1 MKRKYSYIGL
11 GIIILIF
18 GIIVIPKIIETLSE
32 GTVVK
37 ENRTESVKN
46 SDLAFVTRD
55 GEKRKVPPFKF
66 INQDGD
72 TITNQDYIGKVYV
85 AEFFFTSCPTICPTM
100 TRNMSYLQ
108 DKLSV
113 YPNIRFLSHT
123 VDPYNDTPEELSNYV
138 SLMQQKNVSI
148 DLTNWDFVTGE
159 KDKLYESAANYFV
172 NASVD
177 SLAPGGFLHSEYFI
191 LIDKQGRVRS
201 GIDIN
206 GNVVGAYDGT
216 NEVQM
221 KDLIN
226 DINVLMAEYK
236 RPLKDAKD

>member
-1 MKRKYSYIGL
+1 MKLEKITLLFLLLVLPAIMYFYITRGYNNFIKLEVIGEADYSIDD
-11 GIIILIF
+11 F
-18 GIIVIPKIIETLSE
+18 S
-32 GTVVK
+32 
-37 ENRTESVKN
+37 
-46 SDLAFVTRD
+46 
-55 GEKRKVPPFKF
+55 F
-66 INQDGD
+66 INQDND
-72 TITNQDYIGKVYV
+72 TITKDSLTGSIYV
-85 AEFFFTSCPTICPTM
+85 ANFFFTSCPSICPIM

-113 YPNIRFLSHT
+113 FPNIRFLSHT
-123 VDPYNDTPEELSNYV
+123 VDPDNDNPEKLSSYV
-138 SLMQQKNVSI
+138 SLMQQKNININLS
-148 DLTNWDFVTGE
+148 NWDFVTGD
-159 KDKLYESAANYFV
+159 KDELYESAANYFV

-201 GIDIN
+201 GIDKN
-206 GNVVGAYDGT
+206 GNAVGAYDGT

-236 RPLKDAKD
+236 RPLKNDKD

>member
-1 MKRKYSYIGL
+1 
-11 GIIILIF
+11 
-18 GIIVIPKIIETLSE
+18 
-32 GTVVK
+32 
-37 ENRTESVKN
+37 
-46 SDLAFVTRD
+46 
-55 GEKRKVPPFKF
+55 
-66 INQDGD
+66 
-72 TITNQDYIGKVYV
+72 
-85 AEFFFTSCPTICPTM
+85 
-100 TRNMSYLQ
+100 MSYLQ

-123 VDPYNDTPEELSNYV
+123 VDPDNDTPEKLSAYIN
-138 SLMQQKNVSI
+138 LMQQKNISI
-148 DLTNWDFVTGE
+148 DLSNWDFVTGD
-159 KDKLYESAANYFV
+159 KDKLYASAANYFV

>member
-1 MKRKYSYIGL
+1 MKFEKIALLFLLLVLPAIMYFYLTRGYNNFIKLEVIGE
-11 GIIILIF
+11 
-18 GIIVIPKIIETLSE
+18 VDYKIEDFS
-32 GTVVK
+32 
-37 ENRTESVKN
+37 
-46 SDLAFVTRD
+46 FV
-55 GEKRKVPPFKF
+55 
-66 INQDGD
+66 NQDND
-72 TITNQDYIGKVYV
+72 TITQDSLTGSIYV
-85 AEFFFTSCPTICPTM
+85 ANFFFTSCPSICPTM

-113 YPNIRFLSHT
+113 FPNIRFLSHT
-123 VDPYNDTPEELSNYV
+123 VDPGNDTPEKLRSYV
-138 SLMQQKNVSI
+138 SLMQQKNINI
-148 DLTNWDFVTGE
+148 DLSNWDFVTGD
-159 KDKLYESAANYFV
+159 KDKLYESAADYFV

-201 GIDIN
+201 GIDKN
-206 GNVVGAYDGT
+206 GNAVGAYDGT

-236 RPLKDAKD
+236 RPLKIDKD

>member
-1 MKRKYSYIGL
+1 LILPAIMYFYLTKGYNNFIKLEVIGEVDYSIDD
-11 GIIILIF
+11 F
-18 GIIVIPKIIETLSE
+18 S
-32 GTVVK
+32 
-37 ENRTESVKN
+37 
-46 SDLAFVTRD
+46 
-55 GEKRKVPPFKF
+55 F
-66 INQDGD
+66 INQDND
-72 TITNQDYIGKVYV
+72 TITKDSLTGSIYV
-85 AEFFFTSCPTICPTM
+85 ANFFFTSCPSICPIM

-113 YPNIRFLSHT
+113 FPNIRFLSHT
-123 VDPYNDTPEELSNYV
+123 VDPDNDTPKKLRSYV
-138 SLMQQKNVSI
+138 SLMQQKNININLS
-148 DLTNWDFVTGE
+148 NWDFVTGD
-159 KDKLYESAANYFV
+159 KDKLYQSAADYFV

-201 GIDIN
+201 GIDKN
-206 GNVVGAYDGT
+206 GNAVGAYDGT

-236 RPLKDAKD
+236 RPLKNDKD

>member
-1 MKRKYSYIGL
+1 MKFEKIALLFLLLVLPAIMYFYLTRGYNNFIKLEVIGE
-11 GIIILIF
+11 
-18 GIIVIPKIIETLSE
+18 VDYKIDDFS
-32 GTVVK
+32 
-37 ENRTESVKN
+37 
-46 SDLAFVTRD
+46 
-55 GEKRKVPPFKF
+55 F
-66 INQDGD
+66 INQDND
-72 TITNQDYIGKVYV
+72 TITQDSLTGSIYV
-85 AEFFFTSCPTICPTM
+85 ANFFFTSCPSICPTM

-113 YPNIRFLSHT
+113 FPNIRFLSHT
-123 VDPYNDTPEELSNYV
+123 VDPGNDTPEKLRSYV
-138 SLMQQKNVSI
+138 SLMQQKNININLS
-148 DLTNWDFVTGE
+148 NWDFVTGD
-159 KDKLYESAANYFV
+159 KDKLYESAADYFV

-201 GIDIN
+201 GIDKN
-206 GNVVGAYDGT
+206 GNAVGAYDGT

-236 RPLKDAKD
+236 RPLKIDKD

>member
-1 MKRKYSYIGL
+1 MKIEKITLLFLLLVLPAIMYFYLTRGYNNFIKLEIIGEADYSIDD
-11 GIIILIF
+11 F
-18 GIIVIPKIIETLSE
+18 S
-32 GTVVK
+32 
-37 ENRTESVKN
+37 
-46 SDLAFVTRD
+46 
-55 GEKRKVPPFKF
+55 F
-66 INQDGD
+66 INQDND
-72 TITNQDYIGKVYV
+72 TITKDSLLGSIYV
-85 AEFFFTSCPTICPTM
+85 ANFFFTSCPTICPTM

-123 VDPYNDTPEELSNYV
+123 VDPDNDTPEKLVNYV
-138 SLMQQKNVSI
+138 DLMQQKNISI
-148 DLTNWDFVTGE
+148 DLSNWDFVTGD

-177 SLAPGGFLHSEYFI
+177 SLVPGGFLHSEYFI

>member
-1 MKRKYSYIGL
+1 MKLDK
-11 GIIILIF
+11 IILLF
-18 GIIVIPKIIETLSE
+18 LLLVLPGIMYFYLTTGYNNFIKLEVI
-32 GTVVK
+32 
-37 ENRTESVKN
+37 
-46 SDLAFVTRD
+46 
-55 GEKRKVPPFKF
+55 GEEDYSIDDFSF
-66 INQDGD
+66 INQDND
-72 TITNQDYIGKVYV
+72 TITKDSLTGSIYV
-85 AEFFFTSCPTICPTM
+85 ANFFFTSCPSICPIM

-113 YPNIRFLSHT
+113 FPNIRFLSHT
-123 VDPYNDTPEELSNYV
+123 VDPENDTPDKLRSYV
-138 SLMQQKNVSI
+138 SLMRQKKINI
-148 DLTNWDFVTGE
+148 DLSNWDFVTGD
-159 KDKLYESAANYFV
+159 KDKLYQSAANYFV

-201 GIDIN
+201 GIDKN
-206 GNVVGAYDGT
+206 GNAVGAYDGT

-236 RPLKDAKD
+236 RPLKNDKD

>member
-1 MKRKYSYIGL
+1 MKIEKITLLFLLLVLPAIMYFYLTRGYNNFIKLEIIGEADYSIGD
-11 GIIILIF
+11 F
-18 GIIVIPKIIETLSE
+18 S
-32 GTVVK
+32 
-37 ENRTESVKN
+37 
-46 SDLAFVTRD
+46 
-55 GEKRKVPPFKF
+55 F
-66 INQDGD
+66 INQDND
-72 TITNQDYIGKVYV
+72 TITKDSLLGSIYV
-85 AEFFFTSCPTICPTM
+85 ANFFFTSCPTICPTM

-123 VDPYNDTPEELSNYV
+123 VDPDNDTPEKLVNYV
-138 SLMQQKNVSI
+138 DLMQQKNISI
-148 DLTNWDFVTGE
+148 DLSNWDFVTGD
-159 KDKLYESAANYFV
+159 KDKLYQSAANYFV

-177 SLAPGGFLHSEYFI
+177 SLAPGGFLHSEYFV

>member
-1 MKRKYSYIGL
+1 MRASKITLLFLLLVLPAMMYFYLTRGYNNFIKLEIIGEADYTI
-11 GIIILIF
+11 GDF
-18 GIIVIPKIIETLSE
+18 S
-32 GTVVK
+32 
-37 ENRTESVKN
+37 
-46 SDLAFVTRD
+46 
-55 GEKRKVPPFKF
+55 F
-66 INQDGD
+66 INQDSI
-72 TITNQDYIGKVYV
+72 TITKDSLLGSIYV
-85 AEFFFTSCPTICPTM
+85 ANFFFTSCPTICPTM

-138 SLMQQKNVSI
+138 RLMQQKNVSI

>member
-1 MKRKYSYIGL
+1 MKLEKITLLFLLLVLPAIMYFYLTKGYNNFIKLEVIGEVDYSIDD
-11 GIIILIF
+11 F
-18 GIIVIPKIIETLSE
+18 S
-32 GTVVK
+32 
-37 ENRTESVKN
+37 
-46 SDLAFVTRD
+46 
-55 GEKRKVPPFKF
+55 F
-66 INQDGD
+66 INQDNE
-72 TITNQDYIGKVYV
+72 TITKDSLTGSIYV
-85 AEFFFTSCPTICPTM
+85 ANFFFTSCPSICPIM

-113 YPNIRFLSHT
+113 FPNIRFLSHT
-123 VDPYNDTPEELSNYV
+123 VDPVNDTPDKLKSYV
-138 SLMQQKNVSI
+138 NLMQQKNISI
-148 DLTNWDFVTGE
+148 NLSNWDFVTGD
-159 KDKLYESAANYFV
+159 KDKLYQSAANYFV

-201 GIDIN
+201 GIDKN
-206 GNVVGAYDGT
+206 GNAVGAYDGT

-236 RPLKDAKD
+236 RPLKNDKD

>member
-1 MKRKYSYIGL
+1 
-11 GIIILIF
+11 
-18 GIIVIPKIIETLSE
+18 
-32 GTVVK
+32 
-37 ENRTESVKN
+37 
-46 SDLAFVTRD
+46 
-55 GEKRKVPPFKF
+55 
-66 INQDGD
+66 
-72 TITNQDYIGKVYV
+72 
-85 AEFFFTSCPTICPTM
+85 
-100 TRNMSYLQ
+100 MSYLQ
-108 DKLSV
+108 DKLSI

>member
-1 MKRKYSYIGL
+1 MRASKITLLFLLLVLPAMMYFYLTRGYNNFIKLEIIGEADYTI
-11 GIIILIF
+11 GDF
-18 GIIVIPKIIETLSE
+18 S
-32 GTVVK
+32 
-37 ENRTESVKN
+37 
-46 SDLAFVTRD
+46 
-55 GEKRKVPPFKF
+55 F
-66 INQDGD
+66 INQDSII
-72 TITNQDYIGKVYV
+72 ITRDSLLGSIYV
-85 AEFFFTSCPTICPTM
+85 ANFFFTSCPTICPTM

-138 SLMQQKNVSI
+138 RLMQQKNVSI
-148 DLTNWDFVTGE
+148 DLTNWDFVTGD

>member
-1 MKRKYSYIGL
+1 MRASKITLLFLLLVLPAMMYFYLTRGYNNFIKLEIIGEADYTI
-11 GIIILIF
+11 GDF
-18 GIIVIPKIIETLSE
+18 S
-32 GTVVK
+32 
-37 ENRTESVKN
+37 
-46 SDLAFVTRD
+46 
-55 GEKRKVPPFKF
+55 F
-66 INQDGD
+66 INQDSII
-72 TITNQDYIGKVYV
+72 ITRDSLLGSIYV
-85 AEFFFTSCPTICPTM
+85 ANFFFTSCPTICPTM

-123 VDPYNDTPEELSNYV
+123 VDPYNDTPEKLSNYV
-138 SLMQQKNVSI
+138 RLMQQKNVSI
-148 DLTNWDFVTGE
+148 DLTNWDFVTGD

-221 KDLIN
+221 KELIN

>member
-1 MKRKYSYIGL
+1 MKLEKITLLFLLLILPAIMYFYLTKGYNNFIKLEVIGEVDYSIDD
-11 GIIILIF
+11 F
-18 GIIVIPKIIETLSE
+18 S
-32 GTVVK
+32 
-37 ENRTESVKN
+37 
-46 SDLAFVTRD
+46 
-55 GEKRKVPPFKF
+55 F
-66 INQDGD
+66 INQDND
-72 TITNQDYIGKVYV
+72 TITKDSLTGSIYV
-85 AEFFFTSCPTICPTM
+85 ANFFFTSCPSICPIM

-113 YPNIRFLSHT
+113 FPNIRFLSHT
-123 VDPYNDTPEELSNYV
+123 VDPVNDTPDKLKSYV
-138 SLMQQKNVSI
+138 RLMQQKNININLS
-148 DLTNWDFVTGE
+148 NWDFVTGD
-159 KDKLYESAANYFV
+159 KDKLYQSAANYFV

-201 GIDIN
+201 GIDKN
-206 GNVVGAYDGT
+206 GNAVGAYDGT

-236 RPLKDAKD
+236 RPLKNDKD

>member
-1 MKRKYSYIGL
+1 MKLEKITLLFLLLVLPAIMYFYLTRGYNNFIKLEIIGEADYSIDD
-11 GIIILIF
+11 F
-18 GIIVIPKIIETLSE
+18 S
-32 GTVVK
+32 
-37 ENRTESVKN
+37 
-46 SDLAFVTRD
+46 
-55 GEKRKVPPFKF
+55 F
-66 INQDGD
+66 INQDND
-72 TITNQDYIGKVYV
+72 TITKDSLLGSIYV
-85 AEFFFTSCPTICPTM
+85 ANFFFTSCPSICPTM

-123 VDPYNDTPEELSNYV
+123 VDPDNDTPEKLINYV
-138 SLMQQKNVSI
+138 DLMQQKNISI
-148 DLTNWDFVTGE
+148 DLSNWDFVTGD
-159 KDKLYESAANYFV
+159 KDKLYQSAANYFV

-177 SLAPGGFLHSEYFI
+177 SLAPGGFLHSEYFV

-206 GNVVGAYDGT
+206 GNIVGAYDGT

>member
-1 MKRKYSYIGL
+1 MKASKITLLFLLLVLPAIMYFYLTTGYNNFIKLEIIGEADYSIDD
-11 GIIILIF
+11 F
-18 GIIVIPKIIETLSE
+18 S
-32 GTVVK
+32 
-37 ENRTESVKN
+37 
-46 SDLAFVTRD
+46 
-55 GEKRKVPPFKF
+55 F
-66 INQDGD
+66 INQDSV
-72 TITNQDYIGKVYV
+72 TITRDSLLGSIYV
-85 AEFFFTSCPTICPTM
+85 ANFFFTSCPTICPTM

-123 VDPYNDTPEELSNYV
+123 VDPVNDTPEKLIKYV
-138 SLMQQKNVSI
+138 DLMQQKNISI
-148 DLTNWDFVTGE
+148 DLSNWDFVTGD

-216 NEVQM
+216 SEVQM

>member
-1 MKRKYSYIGL
+1 MKLEKITLLFLLLVLPAIMYFYLTKGYNNFIKLEVIGE
-11 GIIILIF
+11 
-18 GIIVIPKIIETLSE
+18 VDYKIDDFS
-32 GTVVK
+32 
-37 ENRTESVKN
+37 
-46 SDLAFVTRD
+46 
-55 GEKRKVPPFKF
+55 F
-66 INQDGD
+66 INQDNE
-72 TITNQDYIGKVYV
+72 TITNDSLTGSIYV
-85 AEFFFTSCPTICPTM
+85 ANFFFTSCPSICPTM

-113 YPNIRFLSHT
+113 FPNIRFLSHT
-123 VDPYNDTPEELSNYV
+123 VDPDNDTPEKLRSYV
-138 SLMQQKNVSI
+138 SLMQQKNININLS
-148 DLTNWDFVTGE
+148 NWDFVTGD
-159 KDKLYESAANYFV
+159 KDKLYQSAADYFV

-201 GIDIN
+201 GIDKN
-206 GNVVGAYDGT
+206 GNAVGAYDGT

-236 RPLKDAKD
+236 RPLKNDKD

>member
-1 MKRKYSYIGL
+1 MKIEKITLLFLLLVLPAIMYFYLTRGYNNFIKLEIIGEADYSIGD
-11 GIIILIF
+11 F
-18 GIIVIPKIIETLSE
+18 S
-32 GTVVK
+32 
-37 ENRTESVKN
+37 
-46 SDLAFVTRD
+46 
-55 GEKRKVPPFKF
+55 F
-66 INQDGD
+66 INQDND
-72 TITNQDYIGKVYV
+72 TITKDSLLGSIYV
-85 AEFFFTSCPTICPTM
+85 ANFFFTSCPTICPTM

-123 VDPYNDTPEELSNYV
+123 VDPDNDTPEKLVNYV
-138 SLMQQKNVSI
+138 DLMQQKNISI
-148 DLTNWDFVTGE
+148 DLSNWDFVTGD

>member
-1 MKRKYSYIGL
+1 MKIEKITLLFLLLVLPAIMYFYLTRGYNNFIKLEIIGEADYSIDD
-11 GIIILIF
+11 F
-18 GIIVIPKIIETLSE
+18 S
-32 GTVVK
+32 
-37 ENRTESVKN
+37 
-46 SDLAFVTRD
+46 
-55 GEKRKVPPFKF
+55 F
-66 INQDGD
+66 INQDND
-72 TITNQDYIGKVYV
+72 TITKDSLLGSIYV
-85 AEFFFTSCPTICPTM
+85 ANFFFTSCPTICPTM

-123 VDPYNDTPEELSNYV
+123 VDPDNDTPAKLSTYV
-138 SLMQQKNVSI
+138 NLMQQKNISI
-148 DLTNWDFVTGE
+148 DLSNWDFVTGD

>member
-1 MKRKYSYIGL
+1 MKIEKITLLFLLLVLPAIMYFYLTRGYNNFIKLEIIGEADYSIDD
-11 GIIILIF
+11 F
-18 GIIVIPKIIETLSE
+18 S
-32 GTVVK
+32 
-37 ENRTESVKN
+37 
-46 SDLAFVTRD
+46 
-55 GEKRKVPPFKF
+55 F
-66 INQDGD
+66 INQDND
-72 TITNQDYIGKVYV
+72 TITKDSLLGSIYV
-85 AEFFFTSCPTICPTM
+85 ANFFFTSCPTICPTM

-123 VDPYNDTPEELSNYV
+123 VDPDNDTPEKLVNYV
-138 SLMQQKNVSI
+138 DLMQQKNISI
-148 DLTNWDFVTGE
+148 DLSNWDFVTGD
-159 KDKLYESAANYFV
+159 KDELYESAANYFV

>member
-1 MKRKYSYIGL
+1 MKLEKITLLFLLLVLPAVMYFYLTRGYNNFIKLEFIGAVDYSIDD
-11 GIIILIF
+11 F
-18 GIIVIPKIIETLSE
+18 S
-32 GTVVK
+32 
-37 ENRTESVKN
+37 
-46 SDLAFVTRD
+46 
-55 GEKRKVPPFKF
+55 F
-66 INQDGD
+66 INQDND
-72 TITNQDYIGKVYV
+72 TITKDSLLGSIYV
-85 AEFFFTSCPTICPTM
+85 ANFFFTSCPTICPTM

-123 VDPYNDTPEELSNYV
+123 VDPDNDTPAKLSAYV
-138 SLMQQKNVSI
+138 NLMQQKNISI
-148 DLTNWDFVTGE
+148 DLSNWDFVTGD

>member
-1 MKRKYSYIGL
+1 MKLEKITLLFLLLVLPAIMYFYLTKGYNNFIKLEVIGEVDYSIDD
-11 GIIILIF
+11 F
-18 GIIVIPKIIETLSE
+18 S
-32 GTVVK
+32 
-37 ENRTESVKN
+37 
-46 SDLAFVTRD
+46 
-55 GEKRKVPPFKF
+55 F
-66 INQDGD
+66 INQDNE
-72 TITNQDYIGKVYV
+72 TITKDSLTGSIYV
-85 AEFFFTSCPTICPTM
+85 ANFFFTSCPSICPIM

-113 YPNIRFLSHT
+113 FPNIRFLSHT
-123 VDPYNDTPEELSNYV
+123 VDPVNDTPDKLKSYV
-138 SLMQQKNVSI
+138 NLMQQKNININLS
-148 DLTNWDFVTGE
+148 NWDFVTGD

-201 GIDIN
+201 GIDKN
-206 GNVVGAYDGT
+206 GNAVGAYDGT

-236 RPLKDAKD
+236 RPLKNDKD

>member
-1 MKRKYSYIGL
+1 MKIEKITLLFLLLVLPAIMYFYLTRGYNNFIKLEIIGEADYSIDD
-11 GIIILIF
+11 F
-18 GIIVIPKIIETLSE
+18 S
-32 GTVVK
+32 
-37 ENRTESVKN
+37 
-46 SDLAFVTRD
+46 
-55 GEKRKVPPFKF
+55 F
-66 INQDGD
+66 INQDND
-72 TITNQDYIGKVYV
+72 TITKDSLLGSIYV
-85 AEFFFTSCPTICPTM
+85 ANFFFTSCPTICPTM

-123 VDPYNDTPEELSNYV
+123 VDPDNDTPEKLLNYV
-138 SLMQQKNVSI
+138 DLMKQKNISI
-148 DLTNWDFVTGE
+148 DLSNWDFVTGD

-191 LIDKQGRVRS
+191 LIDKQARVRS
-201 GIDIN
+201 GIDIH

>member
-1 MKRKYSYIGL
+1 MKIEKITLLFLLLVLPAIMYFYLTRGYNNFIKLEIIGEADYSIGD
-11 GIIILIF
+11 F
-18 GIIVIPKIIETLSE
+18 S
-32 GTVVK
+32 
-37 ENRTESVKN
+37 
-46 SDLAFVTRD
+46 
-55 GEKRKVPPFKF
+55 F
-66 INQDGD
+66 INQDND
-72 TITNQDYIGKVYV
+72 TITKDSLLGSIYV
-85 AEFFFTSCPTICPTM
+85 ANFFFTSCPTICPTM

-123 VDPYNDTPEELSNYV
+123 VDPDNDTPEKLVNYV
-138 SLMQQKNVSI
+138 DLMQQKNISI
-148 DLTNWDFVTGE
+148 DLSNWDFVTGD

-201 GIDIN
+201 GIDIH

>member
-1 MKRKYSYIGL
+1 MKFEKIALLFLLLVLPAIMYFYLTRGYNNFIKLEVIGE
-11 GIIILIF
+11 
-18 GIIVIPKIIETLSE
+18 VDYKIDDFS
-32 GTVVK
+32 
-37 ENRTESVKN
+37 
-46 SDLAFVTRD
+46 
-55 GEKRKVPPFKF
+55 F
-66 INQDGD
+66 INQDND
-72 TITNQDYIGKVYV
+72 TITNDSLTGSIYV
-85 AEFFFTSCPTICPTM
+85 ANFFFTSCPSICPTM

-113 YPNIRFLSHT
+113 FPNIRFLSHT
-123 VDPYNDTPEELSNYV
+123 VDPGNDTPEKLRSYV
-138 SLMQQKNVSI
+138 SLMQQKNININLS
-148 DLTNWDFVTGE
+148 NWDFVTGD
-159 KDKLYESAANYFV
+159 KDKLYESAADYFV

-201 GIDIN
+201 GIDKN
-206 GNVVGAYDGT
+206 GNAVGAYDGT

-236 RPLKDAKD
+236 RPLKNDKD

>member
-1 MKRKYSYIGL
+1 MKLEKITLLFLLLILPAIMYFYLTKGYNNFIKLEVIGEVDYSIDD
-11 GIIILIF
+11 F
-18 GIIVIPKIIETLSE
+18 S
-32 GTVVK
+32 
-37 ENRTESVKN
+37 
-46 SDLAFVTRD
+46 
-55 GEKRKVPPFKF
+55 F
-66 INQDGD
+66 INQDNE
-72 TITNQDYIGKVYV
+72 TITKDSLTGSIYV
-85 AEFFFTSCPTICPTM
+85 ANFFFTSCPSICPIM

-113 YPNIRFLSHT
+113 FPNIRFLSHT
-123 VDPYNDTPEELSNYV
+123 VDPSNDNPEKLSEYV
-138 SLMQQKNVSI
+138 DLMQSKNININLS
-148 DLTNWDFVTGE
+148 NWDFVTGD
-159 KDKLYESAANYFV
+159 KDKLYKIASNYFV

-201 GIDIN
+201 GIDKN

-226 DINVLMAEYK
+226 DVNVLMAEYK
-236 RPLKDAKD
+236 RPLKNDKD

>member
-1 MKRKYSYIGL
+1 MKLEKITLLFLLLVLPAIMYFYLTKGYNNFIKLEVIGEVDYSIDD
-11 GIIILIF
+11 F
-18 GIIVIPKIIETLSE
+18 S
-32 GTVVK
+32 
-37 ENRTESVKN
+37 
-46 SDLAFVTRD
+46 
-55 GEKRKVPPFKF
+55 F
-66 INQDGD
+66 INQDNE
-72 TITNQDYIGKVYV
+72 TITNDSLTGSIYV
-85 AEFFFTSCPTICPTM
+85 ANFFFTSCPSICPTM

-113 YPNIRFLSHT
+113 FPNIRFLSHT
-123 VDPYNDTPEELSNYV
+123 VDPVNDTPEKLRSYV
-138 SLMQQKNVSI
+138 SVMQQKNINI
-148 DLTNWDFVTGE
+148 DLSNWDFVTGD
-159 KDKLYESAANYFV
+159 KDKLYQSAANYFV

-201 GIDIN
+201 GIDKN
-206 GNVVGAYDGT
+206 GNAVGAYDGT

-236 RPLKDAKD
+236 RPLKNDKD